1 MPAAK
6 LRPVDAPAAPPPAA
20 PRQGRPLQVCIGHAS
35 STGRR
40 ESNEDFFGA
49 VTPEGMVLSAK
60 GVLLTVADGVSGAG
74 GGREA
79 AEYTVRSVLGDYYAT
94 PDTWEV
100 PLALDRVLTAVNRW
114 LLAQSSAHREL
125 AGMATTLSALVL
137 RGTRFH
143 LAHVGDTR
151 IYRMRQGKCVQLT
164 HDHVWDRPDMQH
176 VLKRAVGLDEHL
188 ALDYADGEL
197 EAGDVFL
204 ICSDGVW
211 EPIEQAQLHQIMNL
225 FRDPKLTAEALVDA
239 ALRAGGQDNATAV
252 VVRIDAVAD
261 FSWRDL
267 LGDGL
272 RLPVPPR
279 LRPGGVLDEFEILEL
294 VHESRATL
302 LYKVRSTHTGQVHA
316 LKTLQPILAEDRES
330 CEGLLAEEWLA
341 KRLVTAYFP
350 QVIPL
355 TPGVRQWLYYVMSYH
370 AGATLQ
376 TQLDRGLH
384 FSATDVVRVGV
395 GLARGI
401 GAMQRLSILHRDI
414 KPANLLAEDG
424 GGLRILD
431 MGVALAAG
439 VPYPEL
445 LGNPGTPS
453 YMAPELFE
461 GGQASVQSDLYAAGV
476 SLYHLLTRKYPY
488 GEIEPFQT
496 PRFVEPVPP
505 SRYRPDIPGWL
516 ENLILRACARDPMG
530 RFETA
535 EEFLRA
541 LERGET
547 LPLGAP
553 SRIPL
558 LQNATICWRSMA
570 IGLFVL
576 NLLLIYLLLVK

>member
-1 MPAAK
+1 MSAAK
-6 LRPVDAPAAPPPAA
+6 LHLVAALAAPPPGTQ
-20 PRQGRPLQVCIGHAS
+20 PQGRPLQVCVGHAS

-40 ESNEDFFGA
+40 ETNEDFFGA
-49 VTPEGMVLSAK
+49 VTPEGTVLSTK
-60 GVLLTVADGVSGAG
+60 GALLAVADGVSGAG

-79 AEYTVRSVLGDYYAT
+79 AEYTVRSLLGDYYAT

-114 LLAQSSAHREL
+114 LLAQSSAHGEL

-151 IYRMRQGKCVQLT
+151 VYRMRQGHCAQLT

-176 VLKRAVGLDEHL
+176 VLKRAVGLDQHL

-211 EPIEQAQLHQIMNL
+211 EPVEQARLHQIMDL
-225 FRDPKLTAEALVDA
+225 YHDPKLAAEALVDA
-239 ALRAGGQDNATAV
+239 ALRAGGQDNATAM
-252 VVRIDAVAD
+252 VVRVDALAD
-261 FSWRDL
+261 LGWRDL

-272 RLPVPPR
+272 QLPVPPR
-279 LRPGGVLDEFEILEL
+279 LRPGGELDEFEVLEL

-302 LYKVRSTHTGQVHA
+302 LYKVRSTRTGQLHA

-341 KRLVTAYFP
+341 KRLVTAHFP
-350 QVIPL
+350 QVLPL
-355 TPGVRQWLYYVMSYH
+355 APGTRQWLYYVMSYH
-370 AGATLQ
+370 AGSTLQ
-376 TQLDRGLH
+376 AQLDRGRH
-384 FSATDVVRVGV
+384 FSVAEVAGIGVR
-395 GLARGI
+395 LARGI
-401 GAMQRLSILHRDI
+401 GAMQRLSVLHRDI
-414 KPANLLAEDG
+414 KPANLLAEEG

-445 LGNPGTPS
+445 SGNPGTPS

-461 GGQASVQSDLYAAGV
+461 GGQASVHSDLYAAGV
-476 SLYHLLTRKYPY
+476 TLYHLLTRKYPY

-496 PRFVEPVPP
+496 PRFGEPVPP
-505 SRYRPDIPGWL
+505 SRYRPDIPSWI
-516 ENLILRACARDPMG
+516 ENLLLRACARDPQQ

-535 EEFLRA
+535 EELLLA

-547 LPLGAP
+547 RPLRAP
-553 SRIPL
+553 ARTPL
-558 LQNATICWRSMA
+558 LHNPALRWRSLA
-570 IGLFVL
+570 IALMVI
-576 NLLLIYLLLVK
+576 NLLLLYLILLK